1 MARVGQIGIALGML
15 GAVLTFMGLF
25 PGVTGLEPT
34 SGMGIL
40 QLATILVGLAL
51 MILGALIY
59 VKFNFYP
66 YCPSNLAQQIAW
78 RLSLTSLLFA
88 ALTSMADI
96 LGFGSNPRII
106 GESDIFFG
114 PWQAGGLIGGFIAAA
129 TGVLIFAVIGPDE
142 SEHPP
147 PPEQRLEDIQMP
159 LFKD

>member
-1 MARVGQIGIALGML
+1 MMRVGQIGIALGVL
-15 GAVLTFMGLF
+15 GTVLAFMGLF

-34 SGMGIL
+34 VGIGIV
-40 QLATILVGLAL
+40 QLATILVGLSL
-51 MILGALIY
+51 LILGALIY
-59 VKFNFYP
+59 VKFNFYA
-66 YCPSNLAQQIAW
+66 YCPSNLAQQISW

-96 LGFGSNPRII
+96 LGFGSNPRVL

-114 PWQAGGLIGGFIAAA
+114 PWQAGGLIGGFLVAA
-129 TGVLIFAVIGPDE
+129 TGVLLFAITGPDE

-147 PPEQRLEDIQMP
+147 HEPEELQLP